1 MIYLDNAATTRVSD
15 VALDVV
21 NNILKNN
28 FANPSSLYKS
38 GLDSENLITD
48 ARKSIAKILNCTPNE
63 IYFTSCAT
71 ESNNTAIYGAVKANA
86 RAGKKIVT
94 SAVEHSSVVQ
104 PLKDL
109 ENQGYEVVCV
119 KPRDDGE
126 FYADDFLSQIDDKTV
141 LVSIIMINNEIGT
154 IMPVEKIAK
163 AVKQKNPQTV
173 VHIDATQGFCKYP
186 INLKTLQADV
196 VTASGHKIYA
206 PKGVGFMYIRKG
218 TKVKPLLLGGEQEFN
233 FRAGTEN
240 TAFICAMAKSA
251 SHTHSKMSQNFAH
264 YRELKT
270 YFLTLVENIPQ
281 ISINSTQ
288 NCVPYIVNFSVEG
301 IRSEIML
308 HFLESHEI
316 YVSSGSACKKGAK
329 SHVLEAMGK
338 SAKQMDTAIR
348 ISFCPQTTK
357 DEIEALVDKLKLG
370 IESLIKTK

>member
-15 VALDVV
+15 NALDTV
-21 NNILKNN
+21 NDILKNS
-28 FANPSSLYKS
+28 FANPSSLYKP
-38 GLDSENLITD
+38 GLDCENLITD
-48 ARKSIAKILNCTPNE
+48 ARKSIAKILNCAPNE
-63 IYFTSCAT
+63 IYFTSSAT
-71 ESNNTAIYGAVKANA
+71 ESNNTAIFGAVKANA
-86 RAGKKIVT
+86 RVGKKIVT
-94 SAVEHSSVVQ
+94 SAVEHSSVLE

-109 ENQGYEVVCV
+109 ENQGYEVVYV

-126 FYADDFLSQIDDKTV
+126 FYADDFLAHIDDKTV

-154 IMPVEKIAK
+154 VMPIVELARAI
-163 AVKQKNPQTV
+163 KQKNPQTV

-196 VTASGHKIYA
+196 LTASGHKIYA

-218 TKVKPLLLGGEQEFN
+218 AKVKPLLLGGEQEFG

-240 TAFICAMAKSA
+240 VAYICAMAKTA
-251 SHTHSKMSQNFAH
+251 VDTHSKMSQNFAH
-264 YRELKT
+264 YKQLKA
-270 YFLTLVENIPQ
+270 YFLTLVESISQ

-288 NCVPYIVNFSVEG
+288 NGAPYIVNFSVEG

-308 HFLESHEI
+308 HFLESHDI

-338 SAKQMDTAIR
+338 TAKQIDTAIR

-357 DEIEALVDKLKLG
+357 EEIEVLVDKLKLG